1 MKRFLRL
8 IGIFA
13 IIAAVVY
20 YKPSIHFSNEYKGLY
35 EMPISEMIYIQDIP
49 LKNFSSVDEKEYHE
63 FSMSQLSDNTKTLL
77 DKWLYLHDSIHD
89 SGGLAQLISKKFF
102 KKWEGKIPLFE
113 MDVIEMY

>member
-13 IIAAVVY
+13 IMAAIAY
-20 YKPSIHFSNEYKGLY
+20 YKPSIHFSKEYRGLY
-35 EMPISEMIYIQDIP
+35 EMPISEVIYIQDVP
-49 LKNFSSVDEKEYHE
+49 LQNFSSVDERDYHE
-63 FSMSQLSDNTKTLL
+63 FSMSQLRDTNKNLL

-89 SGGLAQLISKKFF
+89 SGGLMQLVSKKFF

-113 MDVIEMY
+113 MDAIDMY